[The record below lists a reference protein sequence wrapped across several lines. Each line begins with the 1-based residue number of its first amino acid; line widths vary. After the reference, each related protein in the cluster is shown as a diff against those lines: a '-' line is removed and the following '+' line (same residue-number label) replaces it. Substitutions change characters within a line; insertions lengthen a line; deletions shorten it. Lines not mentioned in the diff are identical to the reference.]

1 MDGAERSLDGDREVT
16 VELMT
21 AILFATIVA
30 GTPLVLVALGELI
43 CEKSGM
49 LNLGA
54 EGLMSIGAVFA
65 FMVAFESGSTWLGVA
80 AGIAAGMLLS
90 LIFGFLTIQLLANQV
105 ATGLAVAIF
114 GVGLA
119 AFLGKSYE
127 SRVIEPIAPMVIPVL
142 SEIPVLGKV
151 LFQQQ
156 SLVYLTWIL
165 FGMVVFFLTRT
176 RAGLVLRA
184 VGESPKAAHA
194 TGISVNRVRMLAV
207 VFGGGMAGLGGGFLS
222 LFYTPMWTEGM
233 IAGKGWIALA
243 LVVFATWRP
252 WRVLMGAYLF
262 GGVLMTQLF
271 VQSSGLPIQI
281 PAQLLSALPYLATIV
296 VLVIISRNAKMIRL
310 NSPASLGQPFQK
322 ESS

>member
-1 MDGAERSLDGDREVT
+1 MT
-16 VELMT
+16 TELIT
-21 AILFATIVA
+21 AVLFATIVA

-65 FMVAFESGSTWLGVA
+65 FVVAFESGSTWLGVG
-80 AGIAAGMLLS
+80 AGVVAGMLLS
-90 LIFGFLTIQLLANQV
+90 LIFAFLTIQLIANQV

-127 SRVIEPIAPMVIPVL
+127 SRVIEPIAPIVIPVL

-156 SLVYLTWIL
+156 SLVYLTWII
-165 FGMVVFFLTRT
+165 FAFVVWFLTRT
-176 RAGLVLRA
+176 RAGLILRA

-194 TGISVNRVRMLAV
+194 IGISVNRVRMMAV
-207 VFGGGMAGLGGGFLS
+207 VFGGALAGLGGGFLS

-271 VQSSGLPIQI
+271 VQSSGLTIQI

>member
-1 MDGAERSLDGDREVT
+1 MDEKRLSVHGDLEMT

-65 FMVAFESGSTWLGVA
+65 FMVAFTSGSTWLGVG

-90 LIFGFLTIQLLANQV
+90 LIFGFLTIQLMANQV

-119 AFLGKSYE
+119 AFLGKSFE

-165 FGMVVFFLTRT
+165 FGLVVFFLTRT
-176 RAGLVLRA
+176 RAGLILRA

-194 TGISVNRVRMLAV
+194 TGIPVNRVRMLAV
-207 VFGGGMAGLGGGFLS
+207 VFGGGLAGLGGGFLS

>member
-1 MDGAERSLDGDREVT
+1 MT
-16 VELMT
+16 TELIT

-65 FMVAFESGSTWLGVA
+65 FVVAFESGATWLGVG
-80 AGIAAGMLLS
+80 AGLVAGMLLS
-90 LIFGFLTIQLLANQV
+90 LIFGFLTIHLMANQV

-127 SRVIEPIAPMVIPVL
+127 SRVIEPIAPIVIPVL

-156 SLVYLTWIL
+156 SLVYLTWII
-165 FGMVVFFLTRT
+165 FAFVVWFLTRT
-176 RAGLVLRA
+176 RTGLTLRA

-194 TGISVNRVRMLAV
+194 TGIPVNRVRMMAV

-271 VQSSGLPIQI
+271 VQSSGLTIQI
-281 PAQLLSALPYLATIV
+281 PAQLLSALPYLATIA